1 MAEVVLDA
9 PAGSARGI
17 APGEGGVLGK
27 TGFAWAWFEAA
38 RNPYY
43 ILIVIYVVRVFLRRR
58 KRKQGRKA
66 PAGVAQGP

>member
-9 PAGSARGI
+9 PVGSARGI
-17 APGEGGVLGK
+17 APGEGGPLGK

-43 ILIVIYVVRVFLRRR
+43 ILIVI
-58 KRKQGRKA
+58 
-66 PAGVAQGP
+66 